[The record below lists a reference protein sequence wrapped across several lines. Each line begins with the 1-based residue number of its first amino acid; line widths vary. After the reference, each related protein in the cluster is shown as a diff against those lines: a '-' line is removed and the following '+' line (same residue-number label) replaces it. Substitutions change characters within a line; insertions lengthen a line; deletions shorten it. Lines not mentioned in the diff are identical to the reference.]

1 MKYKVKITETDTP
14 LAVGVLTDRGRIVD
28 DMRKAGW
35 SSPFIVGKD
44 RDCLPAFR
52 LEPIAIELQEISQRI
67 EPDQNDA
74 KYIVEEKYSITKY
87 ADDLKIYNDYIDSL
101 NTFPCSAELEDFIIE
116 NKLTELERNVD
127 FFIVLSSDY
136 PDDELLKGKFV
147 ADTKNP
153 DRTME
158 MEMTVNGFIKH
169 LQGLNPELRAKKIVI
184 TAPNGLQFEPVIKQQ
199 LIDKYNVF
207 GGVENVECMVITYD

>member
-1 MKYKVKITETDTP
+1 MDYKIIKQTNPLGGVKYFPKVKIRFLWVIPVWRYVYYSSYSEEVELRDYEQEYPTLET
-14 LAVGVLTDRGRIVD
+14 
-28 DMRKAGW
+28 
-35 SSPFIVGKD
+35 
-44 RDCLPAFR
+44 
-52 LEPIAIELQEISQRI
+52 
-67 EPDQNDA
+67 A
-74 KYIVEEKYSITKY
+74 KQ
-87 ADDLKIYNDYIDSL
+87 A
-101 NTFPCSAELEDFIIE
+101 DFIIE